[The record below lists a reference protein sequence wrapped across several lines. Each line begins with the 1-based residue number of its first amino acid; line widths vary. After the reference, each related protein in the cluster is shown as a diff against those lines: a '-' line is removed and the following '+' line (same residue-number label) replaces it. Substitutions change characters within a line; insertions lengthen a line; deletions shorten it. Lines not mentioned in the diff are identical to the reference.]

1 MTKIRGKTG
10 AELDGAQQ
18 DFHLLRGGFH
28 EFEWVVYDEVHSLDG
43 AEGAALQ
50 RLIRMVS
57 YREWGPCP
65 SLQSHNGL
73 VVHVVL
79 S

>member
-1 MTKIRGKTG
+1 MPGRLYGFLITALESALTKIRGKIG
-10 AELDGAQQ
+10 KELDGGVQQ

-50 RLIRMVS
+50 RLIRMV
-57 YREWGPCP
+57 GLH
-65 SLQSHNGL
+65 SLT
-73 VVHVVL
+73 
-79 S
+79 